1 VKGSKAVVGGPKV
14 FFNSFEVAGRVA
26 VIGGGGLTLAV
37 WNIEVEIIHR
47 GRDPDG
53 GSAQPLDI
61 RHFLLDAR
69 QITAPVKPPVGLG
82 RIEKA
87 GALRRI
93 VVAGIS
99 IKEAVCNYL
108 VDDLFLEVLRAAK
121 RGGTQQDEESLQQT

>member
-1 VKGSKAVVGGPKV
+1 RHTRLQGDWSSDVCSSDLKCSIIEERAEFSGGIVVAVVGREIHDYFNAVGMGGCNQVVKGSKAVVGGPKV

-53 GSAQPLDI
+53 GGAQPLDI

-69 QITAPVKPPVGLG
+69 QITAP
-82 RIEKA
+82 
-87 GALRRI
+87 
-93 VVAGIS
+93 
-99 IKEAVCNYL
+99 
-108 VDDLFLEVLRAAK
+108 
-121 RGGTQQDEESLQQT
+121 